1 MAREVVGYENVVVY
15 SLVDADLGETAG
27 DKLKWVYD
35 SKTRKLTDGNWNLT
49 AILKEGT
56 LRVLGDGAK
65 TVGSGVLDFSNVK
78 NDTGYPVSFVGRFNG
93 HQGITALIAPDVN
106 SAAERTFGGCANIK
120 KIAVGEFPA
129 RKNSVSEIDKRR
141 DMLIH
146 LGLFKANWPHAKSL
160 RYTRESTGRF
170 GRDNLIR
177 NKNVKPGELYLVG
190 LSMKRTGSGEARFS
204 VNFRGTNREDT
215 IKWCFPA
222 ARTFTMDGPR
232 KDGVWRS
239 GSIVVRVPEKATEIF
254 LNLGVLMNEGTDK
267 FEFDKFELYKIGDP
281 LPKWPAEYERTR
293 AMYIEELK
301 KGKK

>member
-1 MAREVVGYENVVVY
+1 
-15 SLVDADLGETAG
+15 L
-27 DKLKWVYD
+27 
-35 SKTRKLTDGNWNLT
+35 
-49 AILKEGT
+49 
-56 LRVLGDGAK
+56 
-65 TVGSGVLDFSNVK
+65 
-78 NDTGYPVSFVGRFNG
+78 
-93 HQGITALIAPDVN
+93 
-106 SAAERTFGGCANIK
+106 AAERTFGGCANIK
-120 KIAVGEFPA
+120 KIAVGKFPA

-160 RYTRESTGRF
+160 CYTRESTGRF

-177 NKNVKPGELYLVG
+177 KRDVKPGELYLVG

>member
-1 MAREVVGYENVVVY
+1 
-15 SLVDADLGETAG
+15 
-27 DKLKWVYD
+27 
-35 SKTRKLTDGNWNLT
+35 
-49 AILKEGT
+49 
-56 LRVLGDGAK
+56 
-65 TVGSGVLDFSNVK
+65 
-78 NDTGYPVSFVGRFNG
+78 
-93 HQGITALIAPDVN
+93 
-106 SAAERTFGGCANIK
+106 
-120 KIAVGEFPA
+120 
-129 RKNSVSEIDKRR
+129 
-141 DMLIH
+141 
-146 LGLFKANWPHAKSL
+146 
-160 RYTRESTGRF
+160 
-170 GRDNLIR
+170 
-177 NKNVKPGELYLVG
+177 
-190 LSMKRTGSGEARFS
+190 MKRTGSGEARFS